1 MRRKADPEKER
12 IRQFIR
18 EWSGDAT
25 VIDTQSFKEV
35 TRAIV
40 INDINEFIKVI

>member
-25 VIDTQSFKEV
+25 VIDTESFKEV
-35 TRAIV
+35 TRAMLSNV
-40 INDINEFIKVI
+40 LNEFIKVI